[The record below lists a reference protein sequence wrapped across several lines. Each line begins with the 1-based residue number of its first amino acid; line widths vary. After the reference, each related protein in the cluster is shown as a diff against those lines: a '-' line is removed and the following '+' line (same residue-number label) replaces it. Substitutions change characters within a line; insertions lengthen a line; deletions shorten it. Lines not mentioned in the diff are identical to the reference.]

1 MTPNITEISQSD
13 NNMAVNGDEQKV
25 AVEEEGKQK
34 TPKKTKRK
42 SRKKKSSKEAPSSVH
57 KERKSTKSREK
68 EKENQMINQSVEENP
83 SVELDKKHT
92 QPSEVKK
99 NRKKKDTKT
108 DTSPKKSDKATK
120 KDSKMKKLS
129 KSSSM
134 SERDEKAKNM
144 KAKSNKKN
152 KEGKRAKLKKTVSKS
167 KSMESTKTDPQ
178 SISNLNET
186 TDEHILNWEGI
197 FPLSSRDVQ
206 FKEPKKDISSVG
218 IVGLGLTEEKYKNEV
233 TTSPRI
239 KRIPTSDTT
248 STETHESM
256 NVKLKK
262 KPQHDVTSAKEGT
275 APFFQKKKGANDWFV
290 RSETSRNHDVPRER
304 VMNMVFFD

>member
-1 MTPNITEISQSD
+1 MTPNITERSQSD
-13 NNMAVNGDEQKV
+13 NMAVNGDEQQVVVK
-25 AVEEEGKQK
+25 EGKQK

-42 SRKKKSSKEAPSSVH
+42 PLKKKSSKEAPSSVH

-68 EKENQMINQSVEENP
+68 EKENQLINQSVEENP
-83 SVELDKKHT
+83 SAELDKKHT

-108 DTSPKKSDKATK
+108 DTSPKKSDKAKK

-134 SERDEKAKNM
+134 SEKDEKAKNM
-144 KAKSNKKN
+144 KAKTNKKN
-152 KEGKRAKLKKTVSKS
+152 KEGKRAKLKKTLSKS

-178 SISNLNET
+178 SNYQT
-186 TDEHILNWEGI
+186 TDEPILNWEGI
-197 FPLSSRDVQ
+197 FPLSSHDVR

-256 NVKLKK
+256 NIILKN
-262 KPQHDVTSAKEGT
+262 KPQHDVTSVK
-275 APFFQKKKGANDWFV
+275 KKKGANDWFV
-290 RSETSRNHDVPRER
+290 RSETSRNHDVPQER

>member
-1 MTPNITEISQSD
+1 
-13 NNMAVNGDEQKV
+13 MAVNGDEQKV
-25 AVEEEGKQK
+25 AVKEGKHK
-34 TPKKTKRK
+34 TPKKTK
-42 SRKKKSSKEAPSSVH
+42 RKKKSSKEAPSSVH
-57 KERKSTKSREK
+57 KESKSTKSREK
-68 EKENQMINQSVEENP
+68 EKENRMINQSVEENP
-83 SVELDKKHT
+83 SAELEQKHT

-108 DTSPKKSDKATK
+108 DTSPKKSDKAKK

-134 SERDEKAKNM
+134 SEKDEKAKNM
-144 KAKSNKKN
+144 KAKTNKKN

-167 KSMESTKTDPQ
+167 KSMKSTMTDPQ
-178 SISNLNET
+178 SNYET
-186 TDEHILNWEGI
+186 TDDFILNWEGI
-197 FPLSSRDVQ
+197 FPSSSHDVQ
-206 FKEPKKDISSVG
+206 FKDPKKDISSVG

-233 TTSPRI
+233 TTSPKI

-256 NVKLKK
+256 NIILKN
-262 KPQHDVTSAKEGT
+262 KPQHDVTSVK
-275 APFFQKKKGANDWFV
+275 KKKGANDWFV
-290 RSETSRNHDVPRER
+290 RSESGRNHDVPQER